1 MTVSQMFDSMSAA
14 EFLLWQHYFKVDNEK
29 WEKERKK
36 IEGKNGVPDKPPP
49 LTDEEENFVMD
60 EEDKVQEQNVKAFL
74 SRKKG
79 IVQKRAF

>member
-36 IEGKNGVPDKPPP
+36 IEGKNSVPDKPPS
-49 LTDEEENFVMD
+49 LDEEENFVME
-60 EEDKVQEQNVKAFL
+60 EEDKVQEQNMKAFF
-74 SRKKG
+74 SRKSG